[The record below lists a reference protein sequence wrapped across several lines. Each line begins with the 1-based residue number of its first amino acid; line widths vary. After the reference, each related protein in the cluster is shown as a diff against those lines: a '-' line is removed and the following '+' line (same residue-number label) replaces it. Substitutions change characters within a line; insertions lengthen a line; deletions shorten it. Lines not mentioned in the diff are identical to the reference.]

1 MTRTHHPSA
10 DVPVAVVGVGPAGL
24 MAAITLARQGV
35 ECLVART
42 AAPIAP
48 RCRAATVV
56 SLRNMEHMRA
66 WGLEAAVHRRE
77 ATTSTS

>member
-1 MTRTHHPSA
+1 MNRTLHPPA
-10 DVPVAVVGVGPAGL
+10 DVPVAVVGAGPAGL

-35 ECLVART
+35 ECVVLDRRADRSR
-42 AAPIAP
+42 AAP
-48 RCRAATVV
+48 RATVV

-66 WGLEAAVHRRE
+66 WGLEAAVRWE